1 MKYNFEIMKI
11 FLIFSLILILLIFSP
26 NALAESY
33 WGNLDVKIEKAERI
47 WGEKSDV
54 ISVKTKITNNDK
66 ERISIYYFYI
76 VLDDDRHREF
86 STSNYFDLNDRGHT
100 ITEQQCPWESSIE
113 LNPGLSDDAKFCFE
127 VPKENLTFT
136 LHLYESSP
144 DYCKNPSFGSCQE
157 KAVRINVPPPQ
168 EPSKAPTTKIQPTP
182 SITNTPSVPNTT
194 DIVITKGSSSPGCET
209 TSSCYSP
216 SIMKIG
222 KGSTVTWYNADSGA
236 HTVTSGI
243 PDKVP
248 TGDFDS
254 SLFVSGKSFSQ
265 KFSREG
271 TYPYFC
277 MVHPWMTG
285 TIVVSRGGEVLGSS
299 VTDLVPPKILQPK
312 DVTVKATQ
320 SNGIKVSFNVLAIDD
335 KDGNLVPT
343 CNPSSGSLFPIGN
356 TKVTCSVSDS
366 SGNKAMSA
374 SFTVSVQ
381 SPNTEIPS
389 WVKNIASF
397 WCDGKID
404 DPSFIEGVQYL
415 ITNKI
420 IIVPVTSSDE
430 SDSKSIPSWIKNN
443 ACWWSKNQITDGD
456 FAKGIEFLVKSGI
469 VNVKTSETTKNT
481 TEPTQNTSKL
491 EVIRYGESS
500 DPKILTNEQFK
511 KVFTEPDKYVG
522 TWAKLR
528 GEITQEPFI
537 SSDGVT
543 YVFDIKEGDS
553 FDITQRIWL
562 YAKSNPGFKENSCLV
577 AEGKIQGKAQATLM
591 LTGASRDIP
600 LVNLEKYNEISCLD
614 AKFPPTATI
623 NVNESQTQGN
633 IKVILKKIEI
643 TPQHTRALV
652 AVENIGNPDG
662 IDFYGHRSTI
672 IQDKKQFKANLLGL
686 FTVKVPTIESDIPMD
701 VVEEGWVFFDPIES
715 KSFKIMF
722 EGIETSA
729 GWTTQKF
736 SFDINFN

>member
-1 MKYNFEIMKI
+1 MKI
-11 FLIFSLILILLIFSP
+11 FLIFSLVLISSIFLP
-26 NALAESY
+26 NVFAESY

-47 WGEKSDV
+47 WGEKADV

-66 ERISIYYFYI
+66 ERISIYYFYT

-86 STSNYFDLNDRGHT
+86 STSNYFNLNDKGHT
-100 ITEQQCPWESSIE
+100 VSEQQCPWESSIE

-144 DYCKNPSFGSCQE
+144 DYCKNPYFGSCQE
-157 KAVRINVPPPQ
+157 KAVRVNVPPPQ
-168 EPSKAPTTKIQPTP
+168 EPSKTPATKTP
-182 SITNTPSVPNTT
+182 STPSVTNPTSVSNTA
-194 DIVITKGSSSPGCET
+194 DISIAKGSSSPGCET

-222 KGSTVTWYNADSGA
+222 KGSTVTWYNTDSAA
-236 HTVTSGI
+236 HTVTSGT
-243 PDKVP
+243 PDKPP

-254 SLFVSGKSFSQ
+254 SLFMSGKSFSQ

-285 TIVVSRGGEVLGSS
+285 TIVVSRGGEVLGNSIK
-299 VTDLVPPKILQPK
+299 TDLVPPKILQPK
-312 DVTVKATQ
+312 DITEKAANG
-320 SNGIKVSFNVLAIDD
+320 NGIKVSFNVLAIDD
-335 KDGNLVPT
+335 NDGNLIPT
-343 CNPSSGSLFPIGN
+343 CNPSSGSLFPIGS

-366 SGNKAMSA
+366 SGNKASPVT
-374 SFTVSVQ
+374 FTVTVQ
-381 SPNTEIPS
+381 SPKTEIPS

-420 IIVPVTSSDE
+420 IIVPVISSDGSSSE
-430 SDSKSIPSWIKNN
+430 IPSWIKNN
-443 ACWWSKNQITDGD
+443 ACWWAKNQITDGD
-456 FAKGIEFLVKSGI
+456 FAKGIEFLVKNGI
-469 VNVKTSETTKNT
+469 VNVNTSETTQKT
-481 TEPTQNTSKL
+481 TESTQNTSKL
-491 EVIRYGESS
+491 QVIKHEASS
-500 DPKILTNEQFK
+500 DPKILTNDQFK
-511 KVFTEPDKYVG
+511 KVFTEPDKYKGV
-522 TWAKLR
+522 WAKLH

-537 SSDGVT
+537 SSDGT
-543 YVFDIKEGDS
+543 AYVFDVKEGDS

-562 YAKSNPGFKENSCLV
+562 YSKSNPGFKENSCLV

-614 AKFPPTATI
+614 AKFPPTTTI

-633 IKVILKKIEI
+633 IKVTLKKIEI
-643 TPQHTRALV
+643 TPQHTRALI

-662 IDFYGHRSTI
+662 VDFYGHSSAI
-672 IQDKKQFKANLLGL
+672 IQDKKQFKAKLLGL

-701 VVEEGWVFFDPIES
+701 VIEEGWVFFEPIES

-722 EGIETSA
+722 EGIETSK